1 MAMRAV
7 TSRLAFADAM
17 RSVNATQRIRR
28 IDNMG
33 LRFLSSSTTS
43 KDGDVRIKN
52 ESNESS
58 SNSVSNDDSSSSL
71 GGRGNPYN
79 DEVRSAH
86 PQMRRM
92 LTSDF
97 FYKAKDG
104 ATGHNA
110 SPSGSPAGSSQ
121 SSGVS
126 AAESSGAPASASSN
140 SSNSGLFS
148 SAADHLKI
156 DQNPGQ
162 HSGTD
167 GGASASMNTSASMG
181 NTSGLSAESLA
192 SSASAE
198 KKFTSSFQHRTRA
211 EAAAAATAAIEDE
224 EGAGADGL
232 RFDKRA
238 ELFQTDNLQVLPDV
252 GESDRA
258 KDERLTGYQVFR
270 SMAPYIAVHF
280 KSTVVIHV
288 PGEVLESGMAEQVMH
303 DIILLKTLGIKP
315 VLVAGCRPQ
324 IRRKLEQVGKKS
336 LFVQGNRVCD
346 TETLYHCQSV
356 AGHVRLYIE
365 SLLTRGLMNSPTG
378 IGSVQVTS
386 GNFVRAIA
394 FGVRGGIDFLHTGIV
409 KKVAAERIQKLLDEG
424 DVVVLSH
431 LGVSQSGTIYHC
443 RSEDVAVQAA
453 IDLRANKL
461 VFLHNGEG
469 LVDMRKRGGAIVHN
483 LPLNVADN
491 FSKRLAQELGQDGQE
506 YVSHSSDVD
515 PKTQWKLQFLDYIQG
530 AIRAVR
536 NGVHRAHLV
545 SRHIEGSII
554 SELCTRDGVGLL
566 ISSNLYDGVR
576 AATVHDVPAI
586 KGLIA
591 PLERAGI
598 LITRPPKMIER
609 DVDNFI
615 VFEREGVIL
624 ACCHLKHYPDPRY
637 GRGAVE
643 MSCVAVS
650 KALHGAGIGNS
661 LLSYCLRRA
670 LAQNINHLFVLT
682 TQTQGWFIDRGFK
695 EVTPDHLPPDKHKTY
710 DYSRASKVFFKT
722 VNSVRE
728 IDEEEIIWF
737 KQKTPP

>member
-1 MAMRAV
+1 MARQGKARQSDEDEDENKAREDEDIEGDIEVDVEVDIEVGVEVGVACEGACEGDTAVCSARADASRP
-7 TSRLAFADAM
+7 TSRPASASHADTMNLERPA
-17 RSVNATQRIRR
+17 
-28 IDNMG
+28 
-33 LRFLSSSTTS
+33 
-43 KDGDVRIKN
+43 
-52 ESNESS
+52 
-58 SNSVSNDDSSSSL
+58 
-71 GGRGNPYN
+71 
-79 DEVRSAH
+79 
-86 PQMRRM
+86 MRRM
-92 LTSDF
+92 LTADF
-97 FYKAKDG
+97 FK
-104 ATGHNA
+104 
-110 SPSGSPAGSSQ
+110 
-121 SSGVS
+121 
-126 AAESSGAPASASSN
+126 SGAPAAPHNVQQHISMDDHSANLEIEQQSPDQQAQNNASADQGGKNDHSDGSGHSDHDLGFKAFGEPSSDARN
-140 SSNSGLFS
+140 AKV
-148 SAADHLKI
+148 AADADAAQGKKPAMH
-156 DQNPGQ
+156 PGQ
-162 HSGTD
+162 SYGQ
-167 GGASASMNTSASMG
+167 S
-181 NTSGLSAESLA
+181 
-192 SSASAE
+192 
-198 KKFTSSFQHRTRA
+198 FQSSFQHKTRA
-211 EAAAAATAAIEDE
+211 EAAAAAMAAGGNYDVDE
-224 EGAGADGL
+224 EEEDAQHY
-232 RFDKRA
+232 DKRA
-238 ELFQTDNLQVLPDV
+238 ELFQTDNLQVLPGM

-258 KDERLTGYQVFR
+258 KNERLTGYQVFR

-280 KSTVVIHV
+280 QSIVVIHV

-303 DIILLKTLGIKP
+303 DIILLKTLGIRP

-324 IRRKLEQVGKKS
+324 IRRKLDQVGKKS

-378 IGSVQVTS
+378 VGSVQVTS

-409 KKVAAERIQKLLDEG
+409 KKVAADRIRKLLDEG

-483 LPLNVADN
+483 LPLNVADS
-491 FSKRLAQELGQDGQE
+491 FSTRLARELGQDGQD

-515 PKTQWKLQFLDYIQG
+515 PKTQWKLQFLDYMQG

-566 ISSNLYDGVR
+566 ISTNLYDGVR
-576 AATVHDVPAI
+576 GATVHDVPAI

-591 PLERAGI
+591 PLEQAGI
-598 LITRPPKMIER
+598 LITRPPKMIEK

-615 VFEREGVIL
+615 VFERDGVIL

-670 LAQNINHLFVLT
+670 LSLNINNLFVLT
-682 TQTQGWFIDRGFK
+682 TQTQGWFIDRGFQ
-695 EVTPDHLPPDKHKTY
+695 EVSPDHLPPGKLKTY
-710 DYSRASKVFFKT
+710 DYSRASKVFIKT
-722 VNSVRE
+722 VNSARE

-737 KQKTPP
+737 KHKSA